1 MEVFMENRWVQ
12 RQPADCEVVIDSPLT
27 GQIHTHARDI
37 SLGGMFLVTDTDT
50 PPLESLVD
58 LEFTLQ
64 SAGLRVHHHLTGQV
78 VHANAEGIG
87 VMFCDFDSGTLRSMR
102 QTLAS

>member
-1 MEVFMENRWVQ
+1 MENRWVQ
-12 RQPADCEVVIDSPLT
+12 RQPTDCEVVIESPQT
-27 GQIHTHARDI
+27 GQIHAYARDI

-58 LEFTLQ
+58 LEFTLHR
-64 SAGLRVHHHLTGQV
+64 AGLSVHHQMTGQV
-78 VHANAEGIG
+78 VHINAEGIG

-102 QTLAS
+102 KTLAS

>member
-1 MEVFMENRWVQ
+1 MENRWVQ
-12 RQPADCEVVIDSPLT
+12 RQPTDCEVIMESPQT
-27 GQIHTHARDI
+27 GQIYAHARDI
-37 SLGGMFLVTDTDT
+37 SLGGMFLVTVTDTDT

-64 SAGLRVHHHLTGQV
+64 RAGLSVHHHLTGQV
-78 VHANAEGIG
+78 VHVSAEGIG

-102 QTLAS
+102 KTLAS